1 MRKLWILGV
10 IGALALLPFAALAH
24 TGGSASAK
32 VTFCSVI
39 NVAVTD
45 NWSPLTINQ
54 DTIAGWAGK
63 TFPIVWTENALTV
76 KVQALT
82 GFNVYAAYNG
92 EYSGTGTPFTLPD
105 ALTNP
110 DLFLYLD
117 NDDLDPAKALPY
129 NSTLTVAGISNHGYS
144 NTSASGDDDLAMLT
158 DWTGNPTISGETHT
172 YNVLWDPS
180 QLPDLE
186 KNDAI
191 TLTIYVLVTDDDT

>member
-1 MRKLWILGV
+1 MWKLWILV
-10 IGALALLPFAALAH
+10 IGGLALLPFAVLAD

-32 VTFCSVI
+32 LTFSSVI

-45 NWSPLTINQ
+45 NWSDLTIDQ
-54 DTIAGWAGK
+54 TTIAGWASA
-63 TFPIVWTENALTV
+63 TFPIVWTKDALTV

-105 ALTNP
+105 
-110 DLFLYLD
+110 DLADEDSFLYLD

-144 NTSASGDDDLAMLT
+144 NTSASGNDDLTMLT
-158 DWTGNPTISGETHT
+158 DWTGDPTISGETRT
-172 YNVLWDPS
+172 YDVLWDPS